1 MASIKIKNITKIY
14 PGDVLA
20 VDDCSLDI
28 PDKEFVI
35 LVGPS
40 GCGKSTMLRM
50 IAGLEEITKGE
61 LYIGDRMV
69 NDVPPK
75 NRDIAMVFQN

>member
-1 MASIKIKNITKIY
+1 MASIKINNITKIY

-35 LVGPS
+35 LVGRS
-40 GCGKSTMLRM
+40 GCGK
-50 IAGLEEITKGE
+50 
-61 LYIGDRMV
+61 
-69 NDVPPK
+69 
-75 NRDIAMVFQN
+75 